1 MAIANLAG
9 KYLIAR
15 EKHEPLQELEQV
27 LMQAIPA
34 GMAVAGTS
42 DTPLPEALVQTA
54 GAIAGGFTLGVL
66 GKNIGARIG
75 ATLHPGALKQQRGT
89 LAGIGRTLGQETLQQ
104 GLQQQALHTKGV
116 IKQQLREETSAQ
128 LLNEALQ
135 SPEQFVAKYGID
147 AEAFKKYHGAASA
160 AAKARATLE
169 TVENLPP
176 KTKEKLIS
184 TAQQT
189 IDPVFTQV
197 EELIGSKA
205 ADSIDER
212 LKRVAE
218 RAKNF
223 KVDPNDPS
231 AEMVNHLKAQVN
243 ELTGSMLGGTLNE
256 VTGEHLGR
264 AAGRYAGDEI
274 GIMVGMGL
282 GSMAAGAMNIKS
294 DKDKKIEQLQAQL
307 NRASY

>member
-1 MAIANLAG
+1 MALADLAG

-34 GMAVAGTS
+34 GMMVAGTA

-75 ATLHPGALKQQRGT
+75 AKLHPGALKNQSGP
-89 LAGIGRTLGQETLQQ
+89 LASVARTLGQETLQQ
-104 GLQQQALHTKGV
+104 GIQQQALHTKGV
-116 IKQQLREETSAQ
+116 IKQQLREDTSAK

-135 SPEQFVAKYGID
+135 SPEQFAAKYGID
-147 AEAFKKYHGAASA
+147 PEAFKKYHGAASA

-176 KTKEKLIS
+176 KTKEKLI
-184 TAQQT
+184 
-189 IDPVFTQV
+189 DPVFTQV
-197 EELIGSKA
+197 EELIGSNA

-212 LKRVAE
+212 LKRLAE
-218 RAKNF
+218 KAKSF
-223 KVDPNDPS
+223 TVDPNDPS
-231 AEMVNHLKAQVN
+231 ATMVNHLKTQVTQ
-243 ELTGSMLGGTLNE
+243 LAGSMLGGAPGE
-256 VTGEHLGR
+256 VTGEHIGR
-264 AAGRYAGDEI
+264 AAGRYAGDEL

-307 NRASY
+307 NRANY